1 MYQINK
7 QKGVMKKMELKY
19 ESPNIAKDHPII
31 VKLGDAGLMLVA
43 SLLFIIG
50 AISTIFLNNDIL
62 AMAFSTDVK
71 ESLNTSALA
80 IVGYMLMGLSF
91 ALLVCITLIR
101 VKALGY
107 SQRLVY
113 ESDAVIQD
121 ISPKVTSGVRMV
133 TIEAENQVY
142 AIEKTDAEV
151 AKLRQGDV
159 VKLELRVERTPYDSH
174 KTKDFIDIQERN
186 KKKLPIDDI
195 EIKEHIIIKEA

>member
-1 MYQINK
+1 M
-7 QKGVMKKMELKY
+7 KMELKH
-19 ESPNIAKDHPII
+19 ESPNVAKEHPMI
-31 VKLGDAGLMLVA
+31 VKLGDAGLMLIA
-43 SLLFIIG
+43 SLLFIVG
-50 AISTIFLNNDIL
+50 AIGTIFLNNDIL

-91 ALLVCITLIR
+91 TLLICITLIR

-113 ESDAVIQD
+113 ESDAMIKE

-133 TIEAENQVY
+133 TVEAENQVY

-174 KTKDFIDIQERN
+174 KTQDFIDAQEHN
-186 KKKLPIDDI
+186 KKQLSIDDI
-195 EIKEHIIIKEA
+195 EIKERIIIKKV

>member
-1 MYQINK
+1 
-7 QKGVMKKMELKY
+7 MELKH
-19 ESPNIAKDHPII
+19 ESPNVAKDHPII
-31 VKLGDAGLMLVA
+31 VKLGDAGLMLIA
-43 SLLFIIG
+43 SLLFIVG
-50 AISTIFLNNDIL
+50 AIGTIFSNNDIL
-62 AMAFSTDVK
+62 GVALSEDVR
-71 ESLNTSALA
+71 ETLNMTTLA
-80 IVGYMLMGLSF
+80 ISFYTLMGLSF

-186 KKKLPIDDI
+186 KKQLPIDDI
-195 EIKEHIIIKEA
+195 EIKEHIIIREA

>member
-1 MYQINK
+1 
-7 QKGVMKKMELKY
+7 MELKY
-19 ESPNIAKDHPII
+19 ESPNVAKDHPII
-31 VKLGDAGLMLVA
+31 VKLGDAGLMLMA
-43 SLLFIIG
+43 SLLFIVG
-50 AISTIFLNNDIL
+50 AIGTIFSNDDIL
-62 AMAFSTDVK
+62 GMALSEDVR
-71 ESLNTSALA
+71 ETLNITTLA
-80 IVGYMLMGLSF
+80 ISFYTLMGLSF
-91 ALLVCITLIR
+91 ALLVCLTLIR

-113 ESDAVIQD
+113 ESDGVIQE

-159 VKLELRVERTPYDSH
+159 VKLELRIERTPYASH
-174 KTKDFIDIQERN
+174 KTKDFIDAQERN
-186 KKKLPIDDI
+186 KKQLPIDDI